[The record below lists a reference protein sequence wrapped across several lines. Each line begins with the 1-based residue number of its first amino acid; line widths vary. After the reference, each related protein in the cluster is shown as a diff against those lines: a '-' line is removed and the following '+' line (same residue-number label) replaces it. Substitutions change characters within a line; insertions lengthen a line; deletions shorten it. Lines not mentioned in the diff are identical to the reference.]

1 MKSDIDMGYV
11 RTAMEKMKLEL
22 KLATHWQNR
31 MSEYLGQGTPS
42 LTGRQV
48 GQIKSLYFK
57 TGMLSRR
64 IIDFAFENWD
74 QLTTLAMEV
83 SAVPTCPNVPHI
95 GYLLTHREEAMALMV
110 AMKVVPLDEVE
121 LALEVAQNIDWPH
134 YNQKRTQIPLF
145 LRTTRGS
152 GCEVAAINCSAV
164 VDRNVA
170 NHCESAS

>member
-134 YNQKRTQIPLF
+134 WNQK
-145 LRTTRGS
+145 
-152 GCEVAAINCSAV
+152 
-164 VDRNVA
+164 
-170 NHCESAS
+170 

>member
-11 RTAMEKMKLEL
+11 RTVMQKMKQEL

-48 GQIKSLYFK
+48 GQIKSLFFK

-64 IIDFAFENWD
+64 IIDFAFENWNEF
-74 QLTTLAMEV
+74 TTYAMEV

-110 AMKVVPLDEVE
+110 EMKIVPLDEVE

-134 YNQKRTQIPLF
+134 YNQK
-145 LRTTRGS
+145 
-152 GCEVAAINCSAV
+152 
-164 VDRNVA
+164 
-170 NHCESAS
+170 